1 MTTCTWGC
9 KLRLST
15 PWKVKTM
22 ERTGEAAVTR
32 ARGVEPRNLVVCCD
46 GTSNEPAPADKTA
59 SGTNVVRLFRC
70 IKKTSGQIVYYD
82 PGVGTS
88 GILDLWRRRTN
99 RWRALA
105 EQATGYGLDGHVV
118 RAYRFI
124 CENWRPGDRIWL
136 FGFSRG
142 AYTARVVAGLIHQ
155 VGLLRPEQANLAD
168 FALKAYKQSSDSDD
182 LSIGWSF
189 AHAVGSREVRIHFL
203 GLWDTVGSM
212 IAPLK
217 DRIGFGLTHLPHTR
231 RNPSVARVRH
241 AMAIDERRRMF
252 RLSQWVP
259 GDFVPN
265 RFDPSQTVP
274 QDVLQVWFAGAHGDV
289 GGGHPEAESGLS
301 KLSLA
306 WMAGEAAAAGLG
318 IDKHILSK
326 MLEGQTRK
334 DGTLVFCRMDPNGPI
349 HPQPSGGWRL
359 LEYLPKRI
367 ERREWP
373 MRRNILGVY
382 FPCGEPRSMAPD
394 EWIHESVTTRMTSDY
409 APINLGHDANIYRVS
424 YSKPLA

>member
-1 MTTCTWGC
+1 MTEKATTAKARKAG
-9 KLRLST
+9 
-15 PWKVKTM
+15 
-22 ERTGEAAVTR
+22 TG
-32 ARGVEPRNLVVCCD
+32 EPRNLVICCD
-46 GTSNEPAPADKTA
+46 GTSNEPAPADKA
-59 SGTNVVRLFRC
+59 AGGTNVVRLFRC
-70 IKKTSGQIVYYD
+70 LKKTDAQIVYYD
-82 PGVGTS
+82 PGIGTS
-88 GILDLWRRRTN
+88 GILDLWRRRSN
-99 RWRALA
+99 RWRATA
-105 EQATGYGLDGHVV
+105 EQATGYGLDDHVV

-124 CENWRPGDRIWL
+124 CENWRAGDRLWL

-155 VGLLRPEQANLAD
+155 IGLLRPEQANLAE

-182 LSIGWSF
+182 LSIGWRF

-217 DRIGFGLTHLPHTR
+217 DRIGFGLTHLPYTR

-259 GDFVPN
+259 TDYVAN
-265 RFDPSQTVP
+265 RFDPSQILP

-306 WMAGEAAAAGLG
+306 WMAGEAAASGLA
-318 IDKHILSK
+318 IDKQLLTN
-326 MLEGQTRK
+326 MVDGQKRK
-334 DGTLVFCRMDPNGPI
+334 DGTLVFCRKDPDGQI
-349 HPQPSGGWRL
+349 HPQPSGGWKL
-359 LEYLPKRI
+359 LEYVPKRTKW
-367 ERREWP
+367 REWTA
-373 MRRNILGVY
+373 RRNIFGLY
-382 FPCGEPRSMAPD
+382 FPRGEPRPMAPG
-394 EWIHESVTTRMTSDY
+394 EWIHESVATRMANGY
-409 APINLGHDANIYRVS
+409 APINLGRDATIYRIS
-424 YSKPLA
+424 FDKPVA